1 MIRFPI
7 GKLSLGIAGAL
18 VSVSLAQAADYT
30 FTFAHVLTEQTPNA
44 RAAVKFKEEVEKNSN
59 GRIEINV
66 RPAAQL
72 GGDVEIIEQ
81 TQMGLVHIAIP
92 PTGNLAN
99 FEPKMFLFDLPYL
112 IKGEQS
118 MKQLLDGEVGR
129 ELLGTLEKSNLHG
142 VNYWGAGFRNITNN
156 IREINQPDDLKNIKM
171 RTLQAPTILATYRA
185 WGANPTA
192 MAYTEVYNGLQQGV
206 VEGQENPLANIDSM
220 KFYEVQK
227 YLSITNHVYSPWI
240 VTASKKWWDGLSADE
255 RDVLLK
261 AAAVSRDFE
270 RKDTR
275 AEADKALA
283 QLKADGMQVN
293 TVSPEAV
300 QKMRETIA
308 PVNAQIEKSVGP
320 DLWNA
325 VQTQLKDI
333 RKKS

>member
-1 MIRFPI
+1 MIRSPI

-156 IREINQPDDLKNIKM
+156 IREINQPADLKNIKM

-227 YLSITNHVYSPWI
+227 YMTLTGHAYHTYVAVMNKAAWESLPADLQKVVADAFDVARDYGRELTKEDESRILEKIKGQIQIVELTDEGRQKFIESSAPIYKQFETNITP
-240 VTASKKWWDGLSADE
+240 E
-255 RDVLLK
+255 LLQRAVK
-261 AAAVSRDFE
+261 AAAVS
-270 RKDTR
+270 
-275 AEADKALA
+275 
-283 QLKADGMQVN
+283 
-293 TVSPEAV
+293 
-300 QKMRETIA
+300 
-308 PVNAQIEKSVGP
+308 
-320 DLWNA
+320 
-325 VQTQLKDI
+325 
-333 RKKS
+333 